1 MKLINLKS
9 KLITILFL
17 SFGFIGFAKDA
28 NERSNSG
35 KKFDPKEMILHHVK
49 DAYGMHV
56 ATLNANEDHP
66 IHISIPLPVIVYTKK
81 GITVFSSSAFHNDYH
96 GHEIVEKNGQRF
108 INLHEKVYVLDPGA
122 NEVMLDAD
130 GYAINAHRPKFDLSI
145 TRNVFMMWV
154 SIALLLFIFLSAARR
169 YKKAEN
175 YVPSGIASFVEPVSY
190 THLTL
195 PTSV

>member
-9 KLITILFL
+9 KLITILIL

-28 NERSNSG
+28 NERHDSG

-49 DAYGMHV
+49 DAYGMNI

-81 GITVFSSSAFHNDYH
+81 GITVFSSSAFHHDYH

-108 INLHEKVYVLDPGA
+108 INLH
-122 NEVMLDAD
+122 
-130 GYAINAHRPKFDLSI
+130 
-145 TRNVFMMWV
+145 
-154 SIALLLFIFLSAARR
+154 
-169 YKKAEN
+169 
-175 YVPSGIASFVEPVSY
+175 
-190 THLTL
+190 
-195 PTSV
+195 